1 MFVILNVLST
11 EMDLAESRV
20 IQSKF
25 ITERREDFQLIPPPP
40 PPHPFE
46 SPFKV
51 YQRLLFIDWQFVT
64 QLATAHKASA
74 AGLLYIMQKL
84 AKMQ

>member
-1 MFVILNVLST
+1 
-11 EMDLAESRV
+11 MDLAESR

-25 ITERREDFQLIPPPP
+25 IKERRGDFQLIPPPP

-64 QLATAHKASA
+64 QLTTAHKAPA
-74 AGLLYIMQKL
+74 AFLLFIMRKL